1 MGVHSFLLCLK
12 TKTTTLNSQSFNS
25 FPISY
30 SCFCLIFM
38 KVDIVLMPV
47 DLCKIMV
54 VVLPLFNV
62 EVSFLITPCNLL
74 FHLFILRVFLL
85 MQVLF
90 VSSLLLFFCK
100 FFPFFFYKEGLKEIQ
115 PPSQCFRPL

>member
-12 TKTTTLNSQSFNS
+12 TKTATLNSQSFNS
-25 FPISY
+25 FPISH

-38 KVDIVLMPV
+38 KVDIVLMPM

-62 EVSFLITPCNLL
+62 EVSFLITSCNLL
-74 FHLFILRVFLL
+74 FHLFILKVFLL
-85 MQVLF
+85 MQVLS

-100 FFPFFFYKEGLKEIQ
+100 FFPFFFHKE
-115 PPSQCFRPL
+115 PPHNVFDHSRLDFV

>member
-1 MGVHSFLLCLK
+1 MGVHSFLLCFK

-25 FPISY
+25 FPISH

-38 KVDIVLMPV
+38 KVDIVLMHV

-85 MQVLF
+85 MQVLS

-100 FFPFFFYKEGLKEIQ
+100 FFPFFFYKDGLKEIQ